1 MYNFVT
7 TKYFIFIVFGIAFGS
22 ILAGSALAQS
32 PKPLP
37 QPQTVKITHHDS
49 TLVFGQVLPSPSTLS
64 EGTLYNSL
72 GVDIMVSTNGFGLGT
87 FYRHEYSDELAAFV
101 YLSISESKDDD
112 EKEFV
117 NTYTGQT
124 FVPGK
129 VNRFLMF
136 PLFVGLQK
144 RMFKDDILD
153 NFRPYITAAAG
164 PTMIYV
170 FPYDEEYFSALGR
183 GKPHYTVGGYFGIG
197 AHFGSE
203 RSSILGLN
211 LRYFYIPYPGGIESM
226 QGVNKTQFGGFYIS
240 LSYGGAL

>member
-1 MYNFVT
+1 MT
-7 TKYFIFIVFGIAFGS
+7 TKYLIFIAVGC
-22 ILAGSALAQS
+22 ILTAGSAPAQT
-32 PKPLP
+32 PKPVP
-37 QPQTVKITHHDS
+37 QPKTVNVTHHDS
-49 TLVFGQVLPSPSTLS
+49 TLVFGQVIPSSSTMS
-64 EGTLYNSL
+64 EGTLYNTL
-72 GVDIMVSTNGFGLGT
+72 GIDIMVSTNGFGLGT
-87 FYRHEYSDELAAFV
+87 FYRHEYSDELAGFV
-101 YLSISESKDDD
+101 DFSISESKDDD

-117 NTYTGQT
+117 NAYTGQT

-183 GKPHYTVGGYFGIG
+183 GRPHYTVGGYFGIG

-211 LRYFYIPYPGGIESM
+211 LRYYYIPYPGGLESM
-226 QGVNKTQFGGFYIS
+226 QGVDKTQFGGFYIS